1 MIKAEHNKW
10 AELIFYS
17 YLKRLLKKS
26 FLDFRLVNQLPA
38 IDKTKSILITPNH
51 FSWWDGFFVYW
62 LNRNLIKRKLYVM
75 MLEEQLK
82 RYWFFQKVGCFSI
95 DLNDNRKMIT
105 SLKYSI
111 DLLSKTGNLVTL
123 YPQGEIQPFNKSNI
137 ELKDGVSFLAKSC
150 FTEFQI
156 LPIAFKID
164 FTKEKLPV
172 IYGRFGNVLSSKQAA
187 IYSQLYKEEF
197 INNLNNLKKET
208 EPISYKS
215 LFDK

>member
-1 MIKAEHNKW
+1 MIKAEHKKW
-10 AELIFYS
+10 AEIIFYS

-26 FLDFRLVNQLPA
+26 FFDFRLVNQLPD

-62 LNRNLIKRKLYVM
+62 LNKNLVKRKLYVM

-95 DLNDNRKMIT
+95 DLNDNRKMII

-172 IYGRFGNVLSSKQAA
+172 IFGRFGNVLSSKQVA
-187 IYSQLYKEEF
+187 IYPQLYKEEF